1 MIALHFDTETTG
13 LIKNKTLPLDK
24 QPEIIEFYAAL
35 VDLSTSEVLE
45 EFECLIKP
53 QYGVPEII
61 TKITG
66 LTASDLKDCKSFI
79 HYAPE
84 IKSMIEKAEIV
95 ISHNASFDKGMVD
108 IEFKRIGQ
116 TIKWQRVICT
126 VEQTIHMKGYRL
138 NMQALHN
145 LLFGFNFA
153 EAHRAKNDV
162 NALISCT
169 TELFKRGII

>member
-1 MIALHFDTETTG
+1 MIALHLDTETTG

-53 QYGVPEII
+53 QYELPAII

-66 LTASDLKDCKSFI
+66 LTTSDLKDCKPFH
-79 HYAPE
+79 HYASS
-84 IKSMIEKAEIV
+84 IKGMIEKSEVV
-95 ISHNASFDKGMVD
+95 IAHNASFDKGMVD
-108 IEFKRIGQ
+108 IEFKRLNQ
-116 TIKWQRVICT
+116 TVNWPRTICT
-126 VEQTIHMKGYRL
+126 VEQTIHLKGYRL

-145 LLFGFNFA
+145 TLLGENFA

-162 NALISCT
+162 KALISCT